1 MPRVPR
7 AAHTGGGEGGAGGAG
22 DAGGA
27 GEGER
32 AAAEGA
38 LELGGGQWSLELW
51 CEADEHR
58 CEAD

>member
-22 DAGGA
+22 DAGGT

-38 LELGGGQWSLELW
+38 LELGGGQWSIEL
-51 CEADEHR
+51 CVAREHR

>member
-7 AAHTGGGEGGAGGAG
+7 AAYTGGGEGGAG

-32 AAAEGA
+32 AAAEGT
-38 LELGGGQWSLELW
+38 LELGGGQWSLEL
-51 CEADEHR
+51 CVAREHR

>member
-1 MPRVPR
+1 MVVD
-7 AAHTGGGEGGAGGAG
+7 ALQCGGEGGAG

-32 AAAEGA
+32 AAAEGT
-38 LELGGGQWSLELW
+38 LELGGGQWSLEL
-51 CEADEHR
+51 CVAREHR